1 MKQIHQEFES
11 GFIWWSLGIAI
22 LGGFMIGAHIAM
34 QIGFNMGLPRALDI
48 WIQTHGHLQLIGWTG
63 LFIMGVSLHFLPR
76 MASVPIE
83 RRGTL
88 KFILYFTVTGLLIR
102 TNFEFWSPYFDDEKI
117 KVIFKHLANI
127 GNIIEFAGLIFYVSV
142 LTKTFLKAPDF
153 KKRGF
158 EIVKPFF
165 ILFILGWIIYSLVQV
180 SSIFLDRYEWIIWNK
195 WSVNLFVS
203 FVLFPIS
210 FAFSILNFPLYIHLK
225 PPSKSLKYI
234 GYLYLVIVLF
244 HEFISMPTQMITLPI
259 DFNFT
264 ALLVDLTVVLLLLS
278 SGIIQR
284 IFLPNEALSKSPFWR
299 RDGFENEV
307 NQEKKPRKGYSDYGE
322 FGRFEF
328 LIYSAYIWLMIGLFL
343 DALARVLL
351 LFDLPVHYGDDP
363 TRHSFLAGFITLL
376 ILGMAQRMLPGF
388 MHKSKIANTK
398 IVFITFILGN
408 IAVFSRVIPMLVPFY
423 LSSSAQIL
431 TQIML
436 YLFGISGFVAITSL
450 IFLFINLRK
459 TSKMR

>member
-1 MKQIHQEFES
+1 MHQEFES

-63 LFIMGVSLHFLPR
+63 LFIIGVSLHFLPR

-83 RRGTL
+83 RRGTF

-180 SSIFLDRYEWIIWNK
+180 SSIFLDRYEWIMWNK

-203 FVLFPIS
+203 FVLFP
-210 FAFSILNFPLYIHLK
+210 NFIC
-225 PPSKSLKYI
+225 
-234 GYLYLVIVLF
+234 F
-244 HEFISMPTQMITLPI
+244 
-259 DFNFT
+259 FNFKFP
-264 ALLVDLTVVLLLLS
+264 AL
-278 SGIIQR
+278 
-284 IFLPNEALSKSPFWR
+284 
-299 RDGFENEV
+299 
-307 NQEKKPRKGYSDYGE
+307 
-322 FGRFEF
+322 
-328 LIYSAYIWLMIGLFL
+328 
-343 DALARVLL
+343 
-351 LFDLPVHYGDDP
+351 
-363 TRHSFLAGFITLL
+363 HSFEATL
-376 ILGMAQRMLPGF
+376 
-388 MHKSKIANTK
+388 KIAK
-398 IVFITFILGN
+398 IYRLSLSRNCSI
-408 IAVFSRVIPMLVPFY
+408 SRVHLHANSNDNF
-423 LSSSAQIL
+423 
-431 TQIML
+431 TD
-436 YLFGISGFVAITSL
+436 
-450 IFLFINLRK
+450 
-459 TSKMR
+459 